1 MCVTPAEESFTI
13 AMYLHVQYLSH
24 KSGVTVP
31 LVTVSDR
38 NKPQVYLS
46 LVATYLSNIVV
57 WVREFEYLA
66 TKTTNYE

>member
-1 MCVTPAEESFTI
+1 MYSTLATNQESLYF
-13 AMYLHVQYLSH
+13 
-24 KSGVTVP
+24 
-31 LVTVSDR
+31 SDR

>member
-1 MCVTPAEESFTI
+1 MYVHLHLQKKVLL
-13 AMYLHVQYLSH
+13 AMYYMYSTLTTNRSH
-24 KSGVTVP
+24 CTLNVY
-31 LVTVSDR
+31 

-46 LVATYLSNIVV
+46 LVASYLSNIVV